1 MITAMPRPVR
11 SVRGK
16 IFSGSWVSSTML
28 TESSKP
34 TIAKNAIDVAAVT
47 ARKMPLSSGFENVV
61 IRSKLPSPWA
71 MT

>member
-1 MITAMPRPVR
+1 MITAMPRPVS

-16 IFSGSWVSSTML
+16 IRSGSLVSSTMF

-47 ARKMPLSSGFENVV
+47 ARNRPLSSGLSKVV